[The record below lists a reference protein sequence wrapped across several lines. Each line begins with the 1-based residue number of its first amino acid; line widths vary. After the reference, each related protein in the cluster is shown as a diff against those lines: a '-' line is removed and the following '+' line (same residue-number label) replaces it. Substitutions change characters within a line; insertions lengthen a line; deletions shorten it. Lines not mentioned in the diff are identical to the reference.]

1 MEVIKE
7 SEISKLAIPW
17 ASLRVSWLMRGVH
30 ARMSQLTVDD
40 VANKLVAP
48 LSVDEVVQVSHKC
61 KIPPFGHKVIH
72 SSVGLVLQGYRMNVM
87 THGLEKRSP
96 LLPLGVDVQSAYTM
110 LAAGSNRV
118 TVVLRN
124 NTRDWLEIGKGTPV
138 ARMVAASQ
146 VPRVIDT
153 ISAEKPKE
161 QPTLTEAEWQVLLL
175 DKLDFSGL
183 EAWPT
188 EQAEKAC
195 GLLWEYHDIF
205 SLEKHDMGHTKVTK
219 YKIVLKDPDTPPF
232 KERFHR
238 IPPPQ
243 VDEVREHLKLMLD
256 AGVVRLSNSPWCNA
270 VVLVRKKDGSLHFC
284 IDFRRLNTLTVKD
297 SHPLP
302 HICETL
308 ESLAGAAHYST
319 FDLNS
324 GFWQVPMD
332 EESKQYT
339 AFTLGSMGL
348 YECESMPFGLCN
360 ALPTF
365 QRLMQNCLGELNL
378 TYCLIYLDDMIVFS
392 EMPEE
397 HLQRM

>member
-1 MEVIKE
+1 M
-7 SEISKLAIPW
+7 
-17 ASLRVSWLMRGVH
+17 
-30 ARMSQLTVDD
+30 
-40 VANKLVAP
+40 
-48 LSVDEVVQVSHKC
+48 SHKC

-72 SSVGLVLQGYRMNVM
+72 GSVGLVLQGYRMNVM

-96 LLPLGVDVQSAYTM
+96 LLPLRGDVQSTYAM

-124 NTRDWLEIGKGTPV
+124 NTQDWLEIRKGTPV
-138 ARMVAASQ
+138 TRMVAANQ

-153 ISAEKPKE
+153 ISAERPKE
-161 QPTLTEAEWQVLLL
+161 QPTLTEAEQQVLLL
-175 DKLDFSGL
+175 HKLDLSGL
-183 EAWPT
+183 EAGPT

-205 SLEKHDMGHTKVTK
+205 SLEKQDMGHTKAIK
-219 YKIVLKDPDTPPF
+219 HKIVLKDLDTPPF

-256 AGVVRLSNSPWCNA
+256 AGVVRPSNSPWCNT

-284 IDFRRLNTLTVKD
+284 IDFRRLNALTVKD
-297 SHPLP
+297 SHPLSR
-302 HICETL
+302 ICETL

-348 YECESMPFGLCN
+348 YECESMPFRLCN
-360 ALPTF
+360 APPTF

-378 TYCLIYLDDMIVFS
+378 TYCLIYLDDVIVFS